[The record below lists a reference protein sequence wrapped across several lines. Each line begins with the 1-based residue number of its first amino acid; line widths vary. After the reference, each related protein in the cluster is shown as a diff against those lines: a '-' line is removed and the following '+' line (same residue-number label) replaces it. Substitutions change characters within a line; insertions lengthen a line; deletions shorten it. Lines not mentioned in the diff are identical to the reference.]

1 MSAGLGLGEGANAPA
16 VLETLAA
23 ALAVARTQGDP
34 RALIAALPGARDL
47 LPALPPAFGP
57 VLDGIEQRLQSAAL
71 FGEESCSFSLGDLH
85 DAMAT
90 WIDRAGLRLAQART
104 SQSG

>member
-1 MSAGLGLGEGANAPA
+1 MSAAPDSTALADALA
-16 VLETLAA
+16 VLETLSA
-23 ALAVARTQGDP
+23 ALTVARTQGDP
-34 RALIAALPGARDL
+34 RDLIAALPRARGL
-47 LPALPPAFGP
+47 LGSLPPAFGP

-90 WIDRAGLRLAQART
+90 WIDRARVRLGLARP
-104 SQSG
+104 

>member
-1 MSAGLGLGEGANAPA
+1 MNTPTPAAHAERLAILSALGE
-16 VLETLAA
+16 
-23 ALAVARTQGDP
+23 ALDIARSHADP
-34 RALIAALPGARDL
+34 RALIDALPRARTL

-71 FGEESCSFSLGDLH
+71 FGEESCSFSLTDLH

-90 WIDRAGLRLAQART
+90 WIDRARLRLEQALAA
-104 SQSG
+104 GAH

>member
-1 MSAGLGLGEGANAPA
+1 MQDA
-16 VLETLAA
+16 VLASLAQ
-23 ALAVARTQGDP
+23 ALEVARVQGDP
-34 RALIAALPGARDL
+34 RPLIAALPRAREL

-90 WIDRAGLRLAQART
+90 WIDRARLRLAQART
-104 SQSG
+104 TDAG

>member
-1 MSAGLGLGEGANAPA
+1 MSSPPPATHAERLAVLGALGE
-16 VLETLAA
+16 
-23 ALAVARTQGDP
+23 ALAIARDQANPRILIDTLP
-34 RALIAALPGARDL
+34 RARGL

-90 WIDRAGLRLAQART
+90 WIDRARLRLEQARIP
-104 SQSG
+104 GAH

>member
-1 MSAGLGLGEGANAPA
+1 MSIPTPATHAERLAVLSTLGE
-16 VLETLAA
+16 
-23 ALAVARTQGDP
+23 ALAIARSQADP
-34 RALIAALPGARDL
+34 RSLIDTLPRARGL

-71 FGEESCSFSLGDLH
+71 FGEESCSFSLADLH

-90 WIDRAGLRLAQART
+90 WIDRARLRLEQART
-104 SQSG
+104 PGAH